1 MTREEIIL
9 SYIKRDGLGLEIGA
23 GCAPIAPKKQG
34 FRVHVLDHCDKKA
47 LVEKYRPHGINVD
60 NIEEVDFIWD
70 GRSYTELVGRRH
82 VYDWIIGSHVLEH
95 TTDLIGFLN
104 DCDSL
109 LKKDGVLSLAVPDKR
124 HCFDH
129 FRPLTGIGRVIDAG
143 RNPQRIHSAGTAVE
157 YFLTVVSKGH
167 RIAWD
172 ANEKG
177 KFKLVHSLEE
187 AKQAVRVVSE
197 RGSYLDLHEWC
208 FTPTSFRLM
217 MRDLFELGL
226 IQLKELAFHPSQ
238 GSEFYIALSRS
249 GALPPGTRLELLEQ
263 ILREQSVA

>member
-9 SYIKRDGLGLEIGA
+9 SQIKRDGLGLEIGA
-23 GCAPIAPKKQG
+23 GYAPLAPKKQG

-47 LVEKYRPHGINVD
+47 LIEKYRPQGINVE

-70 GRSYTELVGRRH
+70 GRSYTELIGRRH
-82 VYDWIIGSHVLEH
+82 VYDWVIGSHVLEH

-124 HCFDH
+124 YCFDH
-129 FRPLTGIGRVIDAG
+129 FRPFTGIGRVIDAAG
-143 RNPQRIHSAGTAVE
+143 NSQKIHSVGTTAEFYLSYVRN
-157 YFLTVVSKGH
+157 GGQ
-167 RIAWD
+167 IAWG
-172 ANEKG
+172 ANEAG
-177 KFKLVHSLEE
+177 AYEFVYSLAE
-187 AKQAVRVVSE
+187 AKQAMRDVSE
-197 RGSYLDLHEWC
+197 RGQYLDIHEWC

-226 IQLKELAFHPSQ
+226 IQLKELAFYPTQ
-238 GSEFYIALSRS
+238 GCEFYIALSRA
-249 GALPPGTRLELLEQ
+249 GALPPGARLDLLQE

>member
-9 SYIKRDGLGLEIGA
+9 FHIKRDGLGLEIGA
-23 GCAPIAPKKQG
+23 GCAPIAPKKEG

-60 NIEEVDFIWD
+60 
-70 GRSYTELVGRRH
+70 
-82 VYDWIIGSHVLEH
+82 
-95 TTDLIGFLN
+95 
-104 DCDSL
+104 
-109 LKKDGVLSLAVPDKR
+109 
-124 HCFDH
+124 
-129 FRPLTGIGRVIDAG
+129 IDAG

-177 KFKLVHSLEE
+177 EFKLVHSLEE
-187 AKQAVRVVSE
+187 AKQAVRDVSE
-197 RGSYLDLHEWC
+197 RGSYLDVHEWC

-217 MRDLFELGL
+217 MRDLFELEF

-238 GSEFYIALSRS
+238 GSEFYVALSRS

-263 ILREQSVA
+263 ILREQSFA

>member
-9 SYIKRDGLGLEIGA
+9 FHIKRDGLGLEIGA
-23 GCAPIAPKKQG
+23 GCAPLAPKKEG

-177 KFKLVHSLEE
+177 EFKLVHSLEE
-187 AKQAVRVVSE
+187 AKQAVRDVSE

-208 FTPTSFRLM
+208 FTPTSFRLI
-217 MRDLFELGL
+217 MRDLFELEF

-238 GSEFYIALSRS
+238 GSEFYVALSRS